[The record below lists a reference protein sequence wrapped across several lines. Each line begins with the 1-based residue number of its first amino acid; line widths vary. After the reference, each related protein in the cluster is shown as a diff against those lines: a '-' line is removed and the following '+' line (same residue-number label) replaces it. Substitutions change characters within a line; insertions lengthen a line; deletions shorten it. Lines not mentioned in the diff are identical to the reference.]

1 MVLKKMFSRM
11 LVACFVVS
19 LLAAATQAQTAT
31 LQTQATTTT
40 IQNDGAP
47 RLESDPVIISLAE
60 VEAPKTA
67 TGAIRVPHA
76 GVTFDQ
82 LLTAAIDTRL
92 GAPYVYGSS
101 GPTVFDC
108 SGFVWS
114 AFQSIGIRFDRGSA
128 RTFWARFAPARGE
141 ERYKFGTLVFFN
153 GLTHVGIVAD
163 EHGFYHASRSH
174 GVAYAPF
181 NDYWVSRIDGF
192 RRVPM
197 PTQMV
202 AE

>member
-1 MVLKKMFSRM
+1 MVLKKMFPCM
-11 LVACFVVS
+11 LVACFVIS
-19 LLAAATQAQTAT
+19 LLAVATPAQTAAR
-31 LQTQATTTT
+31 QTQATTTT
-40 IQNDGAP
+40 IQNNGVA

-60 VEAPKTA
+60 TEGLSTK
-67 TGAIRVPHA
+67 GAAHSS
-76 GVTFDQ
+76 VTFDQ

-114 AFQSIGIRFDRGSA
+114 AFQSVGIRFDRGSA
-128 RTFWARFAPARGE
+128 RTFWARFAPARGD

-153 GLTHVGIVAD
+153 GLTHIGIVAD

-197 PTQMV
+197 PTQLV